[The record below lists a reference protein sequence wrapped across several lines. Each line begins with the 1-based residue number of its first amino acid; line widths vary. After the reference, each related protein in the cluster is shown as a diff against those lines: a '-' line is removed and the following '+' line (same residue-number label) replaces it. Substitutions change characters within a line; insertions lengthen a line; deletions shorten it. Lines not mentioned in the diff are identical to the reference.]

1 VVEKLL
7 TIFIDFEEWI
17 TFYYVRDNQL
27 HRLNIISL
35 RYLENT
41 DMEVALKKLAR
52 ELVGFFKTYNGWIRL
67 EVMEDS

>member
-1 VVEKLL
+1 MVEKLL

-35 RYLENT
+35 RYLKNT
-41 DMEVALKKLAR
+41 SMEKALRQLAR
-52 ELVGFFKTYNGWIRL
+52 DLAGFFKEYGG
-67 EVMEDS
+67 EVEWCSEDD